1 MRGPISI
8 AVTGL
13 IGITTEA
20 IAAHKEKKNGHAA
33 NNGDDDDEEHAW
45 MCDDVQDQ
53 LGPVNGHHTDAAGH
67 DNIFDHDGVPPP
79 SFSQVTGRLPAAVI
93 IPQRRPQSK
102 TRGFIRAYAPDL
114 ANCGIDQQVFM
125 HFLGGF
131 DAAIKKQSLF
141 FVANL
146 PVAGG
151 VLAATAMMGSNPLVD
166 IAGVLVH
173 ATLEAGRRMYVTHKT
188 NDYLF
193 EMNERL
199 FKPRG
204 LYALIMTYN
213 PNSTNAYEVIDVDTA
228 TAKAVAVQEHGGTG
242 SRFSSAA
249 GATNGETEMPEA
261 VPLTFPYLES
271 AGHEQKQNAFIK
283 AKAFVGDYGDRR
295 AQAKFEAAHPDSV
308 LNVMPKKEFSSRFAD
323 PNHPVNK
330 GGPLCVLTGGAISK
344 DNKKRERKEREAKE
358 DIAAGRTPKSSNGG
372 FKKKLLSEHV
382 LYLMIVNMPTNEQLH
397 AVAEAEKWT
406 TLSKGKH

>member
-13 IGITTEA
+13 IGLTTEA
-20 IAAHKEKKNGHAA
+20 IAAHKDKKNGHVAH
-33 NNGDDDDEEHAW
+33 DDDEEQAW

-53 LGPVNGHHTDAAGH
+53 LDSVNMSHTGIDEH
-67 DNIFDHDGVPPP
+67 SKIFDSDGAPPP

-93 IPQRRPQSK
+93 IPQRRPHSK
-102 TRGFIRAYAPDL
+102 TRGFVRAYAPDL
-114 ANCGIDQQVFM
+114 GNCGINQQVFM
-125 HFLGGF
+125 HFLAGF
-131 DAAIKKQSLF
+131 DAAIQKQSLF

-151 VLAATAMMGSNPLVD
+151 VLAATMMMGSNPLVD
-166 IAGVLVH
+166 LAGILVH

-193 EMNERL
+193 DMNEKL

-213 PNSTNAYEVIDVDTA
+213 PDSSNAYEVIDVDA
-228 TAKAVAVQEHGGTG
+228 VTAKAVAVQEHGGTG
-242 SRFSSAA
+242 SKFSSAA
-249 GATNGETEMPEA
+249 GATNGEAEMPEA
-261 VPLTFPYLES
+261 VPLTFPYLEF
-271 AGHEQKQNAFIK
+271 AGHEQKQNAFNK

-295 AQAKFEAAHPDSV
+295 AQAKFEAAHPDSI
-308 LNVMPKKEFSSRFAD
+308 LNITPKKEFSSRFAD

-358 DIAAGRTPKSSNGG
+358 DIAAGRQPKSNGG
-372 FKKKLLSEHV
+372 LKKKLLSEHV
-382 LYLMIVNMPTNEQLH
+382 LYLMIVNMPTDEQLH

-406 TLSKGKH
+406 TLSRGRH